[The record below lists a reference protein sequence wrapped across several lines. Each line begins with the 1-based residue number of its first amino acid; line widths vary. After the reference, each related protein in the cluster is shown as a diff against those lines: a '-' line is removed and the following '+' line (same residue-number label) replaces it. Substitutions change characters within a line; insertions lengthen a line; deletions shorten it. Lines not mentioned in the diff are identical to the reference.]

1 MSRRHALGVLGVLA
15 VLGLA
20 ACGGDDGDE
29 PSAPTSDRG
38 QAQQGEAGEPEPS
51 DGGPTL
57 ASTQQEVAAAM
68 PEVPVW
74 LPAPLPAG
82 AEVGSVDI
90 HRGGGVPSAQV
101 LLELPSGPL
110 QLQYGQAGLDGC
122 PSDVRP
128 VQVAGQDALMARAT
142 PPGKYT
148 TVIWPVR
155 DASDPGSQGIY
166 GISAEL
172 APGRILDLAAS
183 MSRYAIP
190 APRGSSAGC

>member
-1 MSRRHALGVLGVLA
+1 MSRRHALGVLGA
-15 VLGLA
+15 VVAIALP
-20 ACGGDDGDE
+20 ACDGEEESGE
-29 PSAPTSDRG
+29 PSSPATGPG
-38 QAQQGEAGEPEPS
+38 QAKEVEPGE
-51 DGGPTL
+51 GGGAAL
-57 ASTQQEVAAAM
+57 ASTRQEVAAAM

-128 VQVAGQDALMARAT
+128 VQVAGQDGLMARAT

-172 APGRILDLAAS
+172 APRRILDLAVS